1 MKSKKKAAL
10 EQGTKRFAVETV
22 NTFYEV
28 HIVHA
33 KDEEE
38 AKFIAQNS
46 DYNASKWLGQQIAN
60 ISECS
65 DSDLVRFKK
74 IDDYFFNGSAK
85 IDENGRLLYI
95 KEDGTI
101 NGNMPIEK
109 IR

>member
-1 MKSKKKAAL
+1 MKTKKKAIL

-33 KDEEE
+33 KNEEE
-38 AKFIAQNS
+38 ARFIAENS

-74 IDDYFFNGSAK
+74 IDDYFFAGSAK
-85 IDENGRLLYI
+85 VDEDGCLVYI

-101 NGNMPIEK
+101 NGNMPRQK
-109 IR
+109 IC